1 MEDGPTVYQD
11 DPANDEEAMSM
22 LLRTSEERV
31 RSLSS
36 LEEFEKPRSR
46 RWKIFYCTGVAI
58 CLSVFLLLMLNK
70 FIFQKAPPFKRCWLY
85 PSSHACDPTN
95 NWYDVDSGPDAV
107 ANDPDRLHEIPQY
120 VLDYAPLVH
129 LFPEEPFWPCDMAEH
144 LLHITPEL
152 NYTPIEDRLPAP
164 NLTNLDMFNFYEKGR
179 NVFLTSND
187 NVEDRPDWLAGDK
200 NIPRAND
207 NDTAPTSTSQ
217 SIIRMAQAAL
227 LKNRKGGRSD
237 APAVLVVLNK
247 GHGVVDAFWFYFYSY
262 NLGNVVL
269 NVRFGNHVGDWEH
282 TLVRFQHGKPKAV
295 FVSEHNFG
303 SAYSYGAVEK
313 IGKRVSRVNAASSN
327 LMLI

>member
-1 MEDGPTVYQD
+1 M
-11 DPANDEEAMSM
+11 
-22 LLRTSEERV
+22 
-31 RSLSS
+31 
-36 LEEFEKPRSR
+36 
-46 RWKIFYCTGVAI
+46 IYCTGVAI
-58 CLSVFLLLMLNK
+58 CLSIVLLLMLNK
-70 FIFQKAPPFKRCWLY
+70 FVFQKAPPFKRCWLY

-95 NWYDVDSGPDAV
+95 NWYDVDSGPEAV
-107 ANDPDRLHEIPQY
+107 ANDPDRLYEIPQY

-129 LFPEEPFWPCDMAEH
+129 LFSEEHFWPCDMAEH

-152 NYTPIEDRLPAP
+152 NYTPIEDRLPPP
-164 NLTNLDMFNFYEKGR
+164 NLTNLDMFNSYEKGR

-187 NVEDRPDWLAGDK
+187 NVEERPDWLAGDK
-200 NIPRAND
+200 NIPRAID

-282 TLVRFQHGKPKAV
+282 TLVRFQNGKPKAV

-327 LMLI
+327 LMLT